1 MDKMETSLNEWLEK
15 PLSPQASPSLAKEAE
30 QAEAQLMK

>member
-15 PLSPQASPSLAKEAE
+15 PLGSQASQSLAKEAE